1 MADACCYHLDAYFS
15 CVGWVNLNCLYNK
28 RLTILPGYRC
38 TTGYRLVTET
48 VMIEEPPFD
57 FFFVSA
63 ATAAP
68 KSKFAIRVL
77 KTYRYIIEGRQGML
91 ASSNGNPGGR
101 GGRVG

>member
-1 MADACCYHLDAYFS
+1 
-15 CVGWVNLNCLYNK
+15 
-28 RLTILPGYRC
+28 
-38 TTGYRLVTET
+38 
-48 VMIEEPPFD
+48 MIEEPPFD